1 MAEAQREGTTGQP
14 TAAEA
19 VVQLRRTADFLRS
32 LPIARLSRGEPTV
45 ADRGRQLANWVV
57 SVAADIAPEQR
68 PPADAALPTVGDQAV
83 GDLIGMVARELE
95 YVSVAATSVDSK
107 DAQVVI
113 AELIRDCIQLRR
125 TG

>member
-1 MAEAQREGTTGQP
+1 M
-14 TAAEA
+14 
-19 VVQLRRTADFLRS
+19 
-32 LPIARLSRGEPTV
+32 

-95 YVSVAATSVDSK
+95 YASVAATSVDSK
-107 DAQVVI
+107 DAQLVI